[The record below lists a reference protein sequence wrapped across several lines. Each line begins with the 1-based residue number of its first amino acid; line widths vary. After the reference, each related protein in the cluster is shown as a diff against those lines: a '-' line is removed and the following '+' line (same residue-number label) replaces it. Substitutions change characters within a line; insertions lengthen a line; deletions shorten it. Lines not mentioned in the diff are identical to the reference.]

1 MISNHIS
8 VAIVFGI
15 DVDGNVNEW
24 NDKTVSLQLLIQY
37 FAAESLLITSLL
49 YILSCDIHRPRSLD
63 SQRRMLLTNH

>member
-37 FAAESLLITSLL
+37 FAAESLLINYLAIFIGRDHWISKGGC
-49 YILSCDIHRPRSLD
+49 S
-63 SQRRMLLTNH
+63 